1 MKKLLL
7 FAETCFVIFGLTFF
21 TGGLALGGSEDG
33 TTSGPVPVIVM
44 TAIRYFIWLVS
55 TLLVMLNAKRA
66 IITVKRDWILW
77 LFIGIVLFSFAW
89 SDFPQWTLLANREV
103 LQMTTFGLY
112 IATRFSLT
120 QQVKLYAMTFA
131 IGGLASAALALGVP
145 SIGKHLV
152 DHPGAW
158 KGIYDYKNTFG
169 SMMVIAM
176 VSFFALPIEHPRD
189 RWLKWIGIAGA
200 TALILLSTSRT
211 ALLLGV
217 AMLAMMTFYRNFRW
231 QGRKSIVL
239 GSLGVLVLGS
249 TVVGVL
255 SNWTELLKAFGRDPT
270 LTGRTYIWSV
280 ALDRLWDRP
289 WFGFGRSAFW
299 SPESPYPKAIGYY
312 LSQSF
317 NAPHAH
323 NGFIEVALD
332 VGLVGLALF
341 LICYV
346 IGFVMALMKAYGS
359 KHPEHLWALGF
370 LTFLALN
377 NVTESYMLRLANI
390 YWVLFVATILTVK
403 QKVPAF
409 EDERERV
416 PEVSQLRQFSESQ
429 T

>member
-312 LSQSF
+312 LSQNF